1 MDFMAITWDHDNN
14 NMTTADHVA
23 VAGRDKKDD
32 YKSWRWASGGILF
45 EREREIPGTDQGA
58 VSLEMKYSS

>member
-14 NMTTADHVA
+14 NMTTADHVGS
-23 VAGRDKKDD
+23 VGWRDKKDD

-45 EREREIPGTDQGA
+45 KREIPGTDQGA
-58 VSLEMKYSS
+58 AAMEIYYS